1 MNILKQF
8 FLKLRLRKSF
18 GKYIIKYNIN
28 EMINNSQK
36 IQEKEI
42 VKCGYIIINIIQ
54 NEIFENI
61 ISDIINYFLK
71 KEKYYITI
79 YGTIIEILIF
89 NKSNYNKYYEINIEN
104 IKNDID
110 NIPEKNKKY
119 IRGIYG
125 ITNAKIGNYG
135 GEKLLA
141 YIPLIDKYYEKIIL
155 INNLE
160 YGEIRNNDKE

>member
-8 FLKLRLRKSF
+8 FFNLRLRKSF
-18 GKYIIKYNIN
+18 GKYLTKNNIN
-28 EMINNSQK
+28 KMINSSQK
-36 IQEKEI
+36 IHEKEI
-42 VKCGYIIINIIQ
+42 IKCGYIIIDIIQ

-61 ISDIINYFLK
+61 ISDIINYFYS

-89 NKSNYNKYYEINIEN
+89 NKSNYNKYYEINIEY
-104 IKNDID
+104 IKNDTD
-110 NIPEKNKKY
+110 NIPENIKKY

-155 INNLE
+155 INNLK
-160 YGEIRNNDKE
+160 YGEIENNDKK